1 MKRVDTSVYSTIQQ
15 VLAGKFAGGTNAV
28 FSLKNDGVGLG
39 KISPKV
45 PAADVKKVQ
54 AGREADRERQDLEHP
69 DHRRVVLA
77 LGPVRVGGPQVHR
90 PAVHA
95 RARPVLVGLFG

>member
-15 VLAGKFAGGTNAV
+15 VIAGKFAGGTNAV
-28 FSLKNDGVGLG
+28 FSLKNNGVGLG

-54 AGREADRERQDLEHP
+54 AIAKLISSGKISNIP
-69 DHRRVVLA
+69 TT
-77 LGPVRVGGPQVHR
+77 VGS
-90 PAVHA
+90 
-95 RARPVLVGLFG
+95 